1 MSGVA
6 VKPNPVFTGAE
17 FVMRARARLSPL
29 PFEAP
34 PSQGVAGLRG
44 DHIMN
49 PMSTPSPRRLAQ
61 LRSAAVL
68 VPVMVREG
76 EATLLLTQRTEELPA
91 HAGQVAFPGG
101 KVEEE
106 DETPLHAALRE
117 AQEEIGLPPDHAE
130 PLGYLRPYHTTSGF
144 KVIPVVAAVTP
155 GFDIVP
161 DESEVAAVFEARH
174 AWFPRL
180 RRLDAVVF
188 GEAGMGVLRLSRPTV
203 VQITRDPP
211 TSYRLE
217 GSGSRRRLRFVPR

>member
-101 KVEEE
+101 RIDPE
-106 DETPLHAALRE
+106 DASPEAAAMRE
-117 AQEEIGLPPDHAE
+117 AHEE
-130 PLGYLRPYHTTSGF
+130 
-144 KVIPVVAAVTP
+144 VALDPALVTP
-155 GFDIVP
+155 VGRLPDYLTGSGYRIVP
-161 DESEVAAVFEARH
+161 VLATIAPGRALTPNPDEVDAVFDVPLSFLMDPANHRMESRI
-174 AWFPRL
+174 WQGRERFYYTMP
-180 RRLDAVVF
+180 F
-188 GEAGMGVLRLSRPTV
+188 GERFIWGVTAGIIRSMFERL
-203 VQITRDPP
+203 
-211 TSYRLE
+211 YR
-217 GSGSRRRLRFVPR
+217 